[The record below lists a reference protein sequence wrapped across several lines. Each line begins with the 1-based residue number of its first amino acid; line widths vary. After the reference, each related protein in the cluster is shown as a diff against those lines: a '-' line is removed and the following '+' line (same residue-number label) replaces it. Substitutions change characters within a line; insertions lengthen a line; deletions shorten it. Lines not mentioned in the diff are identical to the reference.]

1 MLVKCVFRFWPLSQ
15 TSWMKSLEFS
25 FFGIEIGTYLFY
37 ATMSL
42 AVTTQPSWF
51 WCQEPD
57 PLEVERRDWNQQTRR
72 QCGTIAACSFIFFS
86 INSSVAS
93 PVWLNCV
100 REHLWWVTSIET
112 VSLCFLFSTTLLVFG
127 FKLCDLI
134 SFVVA
139 HLSWPILLI
148 MDLRLS
154 VTAVSHWPNFDVC
167 SFARGP
173 CQWQYYLSSHKTG
186 RTQQNT
192 FLV

>member
-1 MLVKCVFRFWPLSQ
+1 M
-15 TSWMKSLEFS
+15 
-25 FFGIEIGTYLFY
+25 FGIEIGIYLFY
-37 ATMSL
+37 LTMSL

-139 HLSWPILLI
+139 HLSRPILLI

-154 VTAVSHWPNFDVC
+154 VTAVSHRPNLDFVRSSVAHAND
-167 SFARGP
+167 SITSRLAR
-173 CQWQYYLSSHKTG
+173 QVG
-186 RTQQNT
+186 RKKPGETSIDGEKR
-192 FLV
+192 F